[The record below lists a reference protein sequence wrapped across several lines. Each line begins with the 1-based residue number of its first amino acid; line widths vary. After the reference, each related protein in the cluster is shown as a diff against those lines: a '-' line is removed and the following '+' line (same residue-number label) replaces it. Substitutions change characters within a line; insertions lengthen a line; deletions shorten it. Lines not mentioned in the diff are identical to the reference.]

1 MADRNVRARML
12 VTRNVSGTPGPESRL
27 TLWWL
32 GDRFHVRDDAGR
44 AFHDVGADV
53 LAPRGLGFIPRTI
66 EDLMNVRLPL
76 KGRMDCYGALGVAE
90 GTITEPWG
98 EKWKARTELIAP
110 IARQLFP
117 SGLDGVRPSGRESFL
132 NRDCAEYTTH
142 REGTDGG
149 TRYRSRVR
157 QLVAGPYVL
166 LREVTD
172 EAGPMRLRAEVTA
185 LDEGVVTEADVKA

>member
-12 VTRNVSGTPGPESRL
+12 VTRNVSGTPGPESKL

-32 GDRFHVRDDAGR
+32 GDRFHVRDEAGR
-44 AFHDVGADV
+44 AFHDVATDV
-53 LAPRGLGFIPRTI
+53 VAPRGLGFIPRTI

-76 KGRMDCYGALGVAE
+76 KGRMDCFGALGVAE

-98 EKWKARTELIAP
+98 EKWKARTDRISPVAG
-110 IARQLFP
+110 QLFP
-117 SGLDGVRPSGRESFL
+117 AGLESVRPSGHERFL
-132 NRDCAEYTTH
+132 NRDCVEYTTH

-149 TRYRSRVR
+149 RQYRSKVR
-157 QLVAGPYVL
+157 LLVAGPYVL

-172 EAGPMRLRAEVTA
+172 EGGPMRLRAEVTA